1 MRAVAPLLTTPLFFV
16 PAALVL
22 LAGCNKDKNSK
33 EETETP
39 GITEPEEAPHDVG
52 SWLSMKAT
60 PDGKPAIA
68 YYDRTEDALGFAIG
82 TVSGSDVTWAKEK
95 VDSFRDAEGLNPG
108 DAGKYASMAIAADGT
123 VWIAY
128 QDTSNGTLKYAKR
141 DPSSAAWTTGLADVG
156 GGRAT
161 DAGYWASI
169 ALAPGDAPVIAHYDK
184 TEGALRVARWN
195 GTAFAGSVA
204 YQGEDT
210 TDTAGTVDG
219 NAGEYAKLLITAD
232 GHEYLAFY
240 DHAAGALLLATGTGG
255 SYAVETVDNS
265 GDVGAWPD
273 LALDGGTLHIAYQD
287 LTNQDLKLASGSPGS
302 FSVQTLD
309 SGDYVGA
316 DAAIYVDGGTVG
328 AFYFDGVAN
337 DVKRGSLGGS
347 WSGAKL
353 AGDDAALGYHNETVS
368 IGGTRYVAC
377 YDYTHRTVWFSSAS

>member
-1 MRAVAPLLTTPLFFV
+1 MRAVAPLVTPPLLFLS
-16 PAALVL
+16 AASVL
-22 LAGCNKDKNSK
+22 FAGCNKDKDAK

-39 GITEPEEAPHDVG
+39 GIVDVEEAPHDIG
-52 SWLSMKAT
+52 AWLSMKAT

-68 YYDRTEDALGFAIG
+68 YYDKTEDALGFAIG
-82 TVSGSDVTWAKEK
+82 TISGSDVSWAKEK
-95 VDSFRDAEGLNPG
+95 VDSFRDADGLNPG

-141 DPSSAAWTTGLADVG
+141 DPSTAAWTTALADVG

-184 TEGALRVARWN
+184 TEGAVRVARWN
-195 GTAFAGSVA
+195 GTAFAGSVV
-204 YQGEDT
+204 YQGEDA

-219 NAGEYAKLLITAD
+219 NAGEYAKLLITSA
-232 GHEYLAFY
+232 GQEYLAFY
-240 DHAAGALLLATGTGG
+240 DHAEGSLKLATGSG
-255 SYAVETVDNS
+255 SSFSVETVDNA

-273 LALDGGTLHIAYQD
+273 LVLDGGALYIAYQD

-337 DVKRGSLGGS
+337 DIKRGSLGGS
-347 WSGAKL
+347 WSGATL
-353 AGDDAALGYHNETVS
+353 AGDDAALGYHSETVS
-368 IGGTRYVAC
+368 IGGKRYVAC
-377 YDYTHRTVWFSSAS
+377 YDYTNRTVWFSSTN